1 MNILKKSLAPITDQ
15 AWDEIKSE
23 ADKVFKTS
31 LTAREIVDIEG
42 PLGMDYNAVATG
54 RLRVPEN
61 QSKSAVNYGI
71 REVLPLIEVRKP
83 FYLNIWELDNLSRG
97 AKDVDLDSLQKAA
110 SEMALFEENLIYN
123 GFDKGNVK
131 GLIKSADH
139 KAVSTPEN
147 TDEFLKSVAEQVIQL
162 RKSYV
167 NGPYSMV
174 ISEKVWEK
182 LVKLT
187 EGYPFTKQLK
197 NIIGGKIIVNHNLKK
212 SLLLSEQ
219 GGDYELVIGQDHTIG
234 YESHDNE
241 KVKLYFTA
249 SYTFRVLSPEAI
261 IVFN

>member
-1 MNILKKSLAPITDQ
+1 MNILKKSIAPLTDA

-31 LTAREIVDIEG
+31 LTARNIIDIEG
-42 PLGMDYNAVATG
+42 PMGIDFSAVPTG
-54 RLRVPEN
+54 RLMVPEN

-71 REVLPLIEVRKP
+71 REVLPLVEVRKP
-83 FYLNIWELDNLSRG
+83 FYLNIWEMDNLSRG
-97 AKDVDLDSLQKAA
+97 AKDVDFENLQNAA
-110 SEMALFEENLIYN
+110 AEMALFEENLVYN
-123 GFDKGNVK
+123 GFEKGNVK
-131 GLIKSADH
+131 GLIKESAH
-139 KAVSTPEN
+139 KTVSTPEN
-147 TDEFLKSVAEQVIQL
+147 ADEFLKSVAEHVIRL

-167 NGPYSMV
+167 SGPYSLV
-174 ISEKVWEK
+174 LSEKVWEK

-197 NIIGGKIIVNHNLKK
+197 NIIDGKIIVNHNLKK

-234 YESHDNE
+234 YESHDSE

-261 IVFN
+261 VVFN